1 MDEPSALKN
10 SNLQILKQDEKKVS
24 YVFDKGISA
33 SKVERLTDGFVSK
46 RYPRSKKDLFWTEV
60 RILRRLATCD
70 FVPKLL
76 SVDET
81 NLVIRMTYCGTEVP
95 NTKSIHQEI
104 HDKLVSLEKLW
115 GVYRPKNIGKKV
127 YTLSKLENA
136 TYLNQ
141 KVYLIDFG
149 STGWKRIKNF
159 AAK

>member
-10 SNLQILKQDEKKVS
+10 SNLQILKQDEKKVL

-33 SKVERLTDGFVSK
+33 SKVERLTDGSVSK
-46 RYPRSKKDLFWTEV
+46 RYPQSKKNLFWTEV
-60 RILRRLATCD
+60 KTLQRLSNCD

-81 NLVIRMTYCGTEVP
+81 NLVIRMSYCGTSVP
-95 NTKSIHQEI
+95 DTKAIHQEI
-104 HDKLVSLEKLW
+104 HDKLKSLEKLW
-115 GVYRPKNIGKKV
+115 GVYRSKNIGKKL

-136 TYLNQ
+136 TYLNK

-149 STGWKRIKNF
+149 STGWKRINNF
-159 AAK
+159 ASK